1 MPRTFLS
8 VCALLLAVCQPVLSA
23 TPDLSAVYQPA
34 GAIAAA
40 VEHAPRRGALY
51 KVQHD
56 GRTSYLFGTVHA
68 GKQTFFPLEP
78 QVTRALADSNALV
91 LELDV
96 RASEP
101 FQQAL
106 AAHGRYP
113 QGENIRQHLSG
124 DTLALLQQ
132 ALARA
137 GMSLDKLE
145 QYRPWLLANLL
156 VGAEI
161 ERNGYVRSHGVEQFL
176 LKTAALQSK
185 PLRELESADYQLGL
199 FASMNDAQQ
208 ESYLR
213 ENLAE
218 LASGA
223 ALEKTASLIDAWSR
237 ADASG
242 INAAW
247 QAMVSGGS
255 VSAAFM
261 ARTLLGKRNPEMA
274 ASIETI
280 MKADRTAFVGVG
292 LLHLLGE
299 QGVPELLRQRGYQ
312 VEQIY

>member
-1 MPRTFLS
+1 MPRKLLS
-8 VCALLLAVCQPVLSA
+8 VCALLFAVCQPALQPAFAAEMELSA
-23 TPDLSAVYQPA
+23 HAQPV
-34 GAIAAA
+34 GAIAASMEEA
-40 VEHAPRRGALY
+40 APRRGALF

-68 GKQTFFPLEP
+68 GKQAFFPLEP

-106 AAHGRYP
+106 A
-113 QGENIRQHLSG
+113 
-124 DTLALLQQ
+124 LLQQ
-132 ALARA
+132 ALSRA
-137 GMSLDKLE
+137 GMALDSLE

-156 VGAEI
+156 IGAEI
-161 ERNGYVRSHGVEQFL
+161 ERNGYMRSQGVEQFL
-176 LKTAALQSK
+176 LKEAAQHDK

-199 FASMNDAQQ
+199 FSTMDDAQQ
-208 ESYLR
+208 ETYLR

-218 LASGA
+218 LASGVS
-223 ALEKTASLIDAWSR
+223 LKKTASLIDAWSK
-237 ADASG
+237 ADAPG

-247 QAMVSGGS
+247 QSMISGGS

-261 ARTLLGKRNPEMA
+261 DRTLLGKRNPEMA
-274 ASIETI
+274 ASIENI
-280 MKADRTAFVGVG
+280 MKADQTAFVGVG

>member
-1 MPRTFLS
+1 M
-8 VCALLLAVCQPVLSA
+8 AVCQPALSA
-23 TPDLSAVYQPA
+23 TLDMSTHSPAV
-34 GAIAAA
+34 GAIAAS
-40 VEHAPRRGALY
+40 VEDAPRRGALF

-106 AAHGRYP
+106 AAHGSYP
-113 QGENIRQHLSG
+113 KGDSIRKHLSG
-124 DTLALLQQ
+124 ETLALLEQ
-132 ALARA
+132 ALSRA

-161 ERNGYVRSHGVEQFL
+161 ERNGYVRSQGVEQFL
-176 LKTAALQSK
+176 LKAAAQQSK

-199 FASMNDAQQ
+199 FASMDDAQQ
-208 ESYLR
+208 ETYLR

-223 ALEKTASLIDAWSR
+223 ALKKTSSLIDAWSR
-237 ADASG
+237 ADAPG

-247 QAMVSGGS
+247 QSMVSGGS

-261 ARTLLGKRNPEMA
+261 ERTLLGKRNPEMA
-274 ASIETI
+274 ASIENI